1 MPYLLCRV
9 ILHLELDAS
18 ALACHKHA
26 SEDTGLHPDLATF
39 ADNKALWHIPRV
51 KTDTIPL
58 VRDGIDAAR
67 AALQHVDG
75 AFVSDEPVLIFP
87 DDANRGADLVSYSG
101 KSVSEI
107 DGRWGRGWERE
118 TKEEGRK
125 SAPGAV
131 VMRQ

>member
-1 MPYLLCRV
+1 V

-18 ALACHKHA
+18 ALSYHQHA

-39 ADNKALWHIPRV
+39 TNNEALRHVPRV
-51 KTDTIPL
+51 KVDTIPF
-58 VRDGIDAAR
+58 VRGGIDAAR
-67 AALQHVDG
+67 VALQHVDG
-75 AFVSDEPVLIFP
+75 ALVGDEPVLVFP
-87 DDANRGADLVSYSG
+87 GDANRSADLVSYSC